1 MDHKTMEDCTLNAG
15 NKNAWNEQEKEEI
28 LNNATRKY
36 LRTRTNKKELTG
48 PILESKGM
56 CVIFQKKV
64 KNNWKFGQECTKFEN
79 ILKKGSCLHA
89 IIARNKQLEKALPG
103 KEKDLRKSTTSIA
116 ANKSVCEME
125 LLSSSLSPLSYES
138 SVSSKCF
145 EWIRWFQ

>member
-1 MDHKTMEDCTLNAG
+1 MEDCTLNAG

-64 KNNWKFGQECTKFEN
+64 KNN
-79 ILKKGSCLHA
+79 
-89 IIARNKQLEKALPG
+89 
-103 KEKDLRKSTTSIA
+103 
-116 ANKSVCEME
+116 
-125 LLSSSLSPLSYES
+125 
-138 SVSSKCF
+138 
-145 EWIRWFQ
+145 